1 MSEDDLERF
10 HTEFRKVMKFIKYS
24 ENKKALQDMLRE
36 DKSFE
41 TVSRDTANVINAV
54 THSGLKI
61 PENEEVVNMCK
72 AIEDIRTE
80 GYNEGRD
87 KGYNEGENRLGTL
100 IIKLSNLGRI
110 EDISKAA
117 SDSDFRQKLYKE
129 FQIA

>member
-1 MSEDDLERF
+1 
-10 HTEFRKVMKFIKYS
+10 MKFIKYS

-87 KGYNEGENRLGTL
+87 KGYNEGRDKGYNEGENRLGKL